1 MYKEH
6 RAWLKKKILHSN
18 IDLED
23 YEVLESL
30 LSYALPMKNTNII
43 SDNLIRKFGKLHKI
57 FDAPTN
63 VLEEVTGV
71 GKSTAAFIKGVSK
84 LVGFYFES
92 KYIEKEKIL
101 SLNNLRKKITLNFV
115 SQTEEVVVVTLLG
128 KNGKLIYSGIVYHG
142 NFNSVDSYIRKI
154 IELIVLYDASSI
166 IISHNHPNGLL
177 LPSADD
183 IRSFKKLNTVLK
195 SMNVDFLDNLIVSD
209 GEYLSFKKSKLM
221 E

>member
-6 RAWLKKKILHSN
+6 RTWLKKKILHGDTN
-18 IDLED
+18 LED
-23 YEVLESL
+23 YEVLELL

-43 SDNLIRKFGKLHKI
+43 SDNLIHKFGKLHKI
-57 FDAPTN
+57 FDAPTSA
-63 VLEEVTGV
+63 LEEVTGV
-71 GKSTAAFIKGVSK
+71 GKSTAAFIKCISK

-92 KYIEKEKIL
+92 KYIKKEKIL

-115 SQTEEVVVVTLLG
+115 SQTEEVVVVTLLR
-128 KNGKLIYSGIVYHG
+128 KNGKLIYSGIVYYG
-142 NFNSVDSYIRKI
+142 SFNSVDSYIRKI
-154 IELIVLYDASSI
+154 IELIVFYDASSI
-166 IISHNHPNGLL
+166 IISHNHLKGLL

-195 SMNVDFLDNLIVSD
+195 SMNVDFLDNLIMSE
-209 GEYLSFKKSKLM
+209 GEYLSFKESKLM

>member
-6 RAWLKKKILHSN
+6 RTCLKKRILHGDTN
-18 IDLED
+18 LED
-23 YEVLESL
+23 YEVLELL
-30 LSYALPMKNTNII
+30 LSYALPMKNTKII
-43 SDNLIRKFGKLHKI
+43 TEHLIRKFGKLHKI
-57 FDAPTN
+57 FDTPTN
-63 VLEEVTGV
+63 ALEEVAGV
-71 GKSTAAFIKGVSK
+71 GKSTAAFIKCISK

-115 SQTEEVVVVTLLG
+115 FQTEEVVVITLLG
-128 KNGKLIYSGIVYHG
+128 KNGKLIHNGIVYRG

-154 IELIVLYDASSI
+154 IELIVLYNASSV
-166 IISHNHPNGLL
+166 IISHNHLNGLL
-177 LPSADD
+177 LPSVDD
-183 IRSFKKLNTVLK
+183 IRSFKKLSTVLK

-209 GEYLSFKKSKLM
+209 GEYLSFKDNELM

>member
-6 RAWLKKKILHSN
+6 RTWLKKKILHGDTN
-18 IDLED
+18 LED
-23 YEVLESL
+23 YEVLELL

-63 VLEEVTGV
+63 VLGEVSGV
-71 GKSTAAFIKGVSK
+71 GKSTAAFIKCISK

-115 SQTEEVVVVTLLG
+115 SQTE
-128 KNGKLIYSGIVYHG
+128 
-142 NFNSVDSYIRKI
+142 
-154 IELIVLYDASSI
+154 
-166 IISHNHPNGLL
+166 
-177 LPSADD
+177 
-183 IRSFKKLNTVLK
+183 
-195 SMNVDFLDNLIVSD
+195 
-209 GEYLSFKKSKLM
+209 
-221 E
+221 

>member
-1 MYKEH
+1 M
-6 RAWLKKKILHSN
+6 
-18 IDLED
+18 
-23 YEVLESL
+23 
-30 LSYALPMKNTNII
+30 
-43 SDNLIRKFGKLHKI
+43 
-57 FDAPTN
+57 
-63 VLEEVTGV
+63 
-71 GKSTAAFIKGVSK
+71 
-84 LVGFYFES
+84 
-92 KYIEKEKIL
+92 
-101 SLNNLRKKITLNFV
+101 
-115 SQTEEVVVVTLLG
+115 VTLLG
-128 KNGKLIYSGIVYHG
+128 KNGKLIYSGIVYRG
-142 NFNSVDSYIRKI
+142 INSVDSYIRKI

>member
-6 RAWLKKKILHSN
+6 RAWLKKRILHSDT
-18 IDLED
+18 DLED
-23 YEVLESL
+23 YEVLELL

-57 FDAPTN
+57 FDAPTS
-63 VLEEVTGV
+63 VLEEVAGV

-92 KYIEKEKIL
+92 KYIKKEKIL

-128 KNGKLIYSGIVYHG
+128 KNGKLIYSGIVYYG
-142 NFNSVDSYIRKI
+142 SFNSVDSYIRKI
-154 IELIVLYDASSI
+154 IELIVFYDASSI
-166 IISHNHPNGLL
+166 IISHNHLKGLL

-183 IRSFKKLNTVLK
+183 IRSFEKLNTVIK
-195 SMNVDFLDNLIVSD
+195 SMNVDFLDNLIVSE
-209 GEYLSFKKSKLM
+209 GEYLSFKDNELM

>member
-6 RAWLKKKILHSN
+6 RTWLKKKILHGDTN
-18 IDLED
+18 LED
-23 YEVLESL
+23 YEVLELL

-57 FDAPTN
+57 FDAPIST
-63 VLEEVTGV
+63 LEEVAGV
-71 GKSTAAFIKGVSK
+71 GKSTAAFIKCISK

-101 SLNNLRKKITLNFV
+101 SLNELRKKIILNFV
-115 SQTEEVVVVTLLG
+115 SETEEVVVVTLLG
-128 KNGKLIYSGIVYHG
+128 KNGKLIYSGIVYRG
-142 NFNSVDSYIRKI
+142 INSVDSYIRKI
-154 IELIVLYDASSI
+154 IELIVLYNTSSV
-166 IISHNHPNGLL
+166 IISHNHLNGLL
-177 LPSADD
+177 LPSVDD

-209 GEYLSFKKSKLM
+209 NECLSFKENMLM
-221 E
+221 K

>member
-6 RAWLKKKILHSN
+6 RTWLKKKILHGDTN
-18 IDLED
+18 LED
-23 YEVLESL
+23 YEVLELL

-57 FDAPTN
+57 FDAPIS
-63 VLEEVTGV
+63 VLEEVAGV

-101 SLNNLRKKITLNFV
+101 SLNDLRKKITLNFV

>member
-6 RAWLKKKILHSN
+6 RAWLKKRILHGDTN
-18 IDLED
+18 LED
-23 YEVLESL
+23 YEVLELL

-43 SDNLIRKFGKLHKI
+43 SDNLIHKFGKFHKI

-63 VLEEVTGV
+63 VLEEVAGV
-71 GKSTAAFIKGVSK
+71 GKSTAAFIKCISK

-101 SLNNLRKKITLNFV
+101 SLNELRKKITLNFV

-128 KNGKLIYSGIVYHG
+128 KNGKLIYSGIVYRG

-154 IELIVLYDASSI
+154 IELIVLYNASSV
-166 IISHNHPNGLL
+166 IISHNHLNGLL

-195 SMNVDFLDNLIVSD
+195 SMNVDFLDNLIMSE
-209 GEYLSFKKSKLM
+209 GEYLSFKDNEL
-221 E
+221 

>member
-6 RAWLKKKILHSN
+6 RTWLKKKILHGDTN
-18 IDLED
+18 LED
-23 YEVLESL
+23 YEVLELL

-43 SDNLIRKFGKLHKI
+43 SDNLIRKFGKFHKI
-57 FDAPTN
+57 FDAPIST
-63 VLEEVTGV
+63 LEEVAGV
-71 GKSTAAFIKGVSK
+71 GKSTAAFIKCISK
-84 LVGFYFES
+84 LVGFYFEIYFHFS
-92 KYIEKEKIL
+92 I
-101 SLNNLRKKITLNFV
+101 FV
-115 SQTEEVVVVTLLG
+115 NHVIITLLG
-128 KNGKLIYSGIVYHG
+128 KNGKLIYSGIVYRG

-154 IELIVLYDASSI
+154 IELIVLYNASSV

>member
-1 MYKEH
+1 MYKKH
-6 RAWLKKKILHSN
+6 RAWLKKKILHGN
-18 IDLED
+18 TDLED

-57 FDAPTN
+57 FDAPIS
-63 VLEEVTGV
+63 GV
-71 GKSTAAFIKGVSK
+71 GKSTAAFIKCISK

-115 SQTEEVVVVTLLG
+115 SQTEEVVVITLLG
-128 KNGKLIYSGIVYHG
+128 KNGKLIHNGIVYRG

-154 IELIVLYDASSI
+154 IELIVFYDASSI
-166 IISHNHPNGLL
+166 IISHNHLNGLL

-195 SMNVDFLDNLIVSD
+195 SMNVDFLDNLIVSE
-209 GEYLSFKKSKLM
+209 GEYLSFKDNKLM
-221 E
+221 

>member
-6 RAWLKKKILHSN
+6 RAWLKKKILHGDTN
-18 IDLED
+18 LED
-23 YEVLESL
+23 YEVLELL

-43 SDNLIRKFGKLHKI
+43 SDNLIHKFGKFHKI

-63 VLEEVTGV
+63 VLEEVAGV
-71 GKSTAAFIKGVSK
+71 GKSTAAFIKCISK

-101 SLNNLRKKITLNFV
+101 SLNELRKKITLNFV

-128 KNGKLIYSGIVYHG
+128 KNGKLIYNGIVYRG

-166 IISHNHPNGLL
+166 IVSHNHLNGLL

-183 IRSFKKLNTVLK
+183 IRSFKKLNTVIK

>member
-1 MYKEH
+1 
-6 RAWLKKKILHSN
+6 
-18 IDLED
+18 
-23 YEVLESL
+23 
-30 LSYALPMKNTNII
+30 MKNTNII

-57 FDAPTN
+57 FDAPIS
-63 VLEEVTGV
+63 VLEEVAGV
-71 GKSTAAFIKGVSK
+71 GKSTAAFIKCISK

-92 KYIEKEKIL
+92 KYIKKEKIL

-115 SQTEEVVVVTLLG
+115 SQTEEVVIITLLG
-128 KNGKLIYSGIVYHG
+128 KNGKLIYNGIVYRG

-166 IISHNHPNGLL
+166 IISHNHLKGLL

>member
-6 RAWLKKKILHSN
+6 RTWLKKRILHSDT
-18 IDLED
+18 DLED
-23 YEVLESL
+23 YEVLELL

-57 FDAPTN
+57 FDAPTS
-63 VLEEVTGV
+63 VLEEVAGV
-71 GKSTAAFIKGVSK
+71 GKSTAAFIKCISK

-101 SLNNLRKKITLNFV
+101 SLNELRKKIILNFV
-115 SQTEEVVVVTLLG
+115 SETEEVVVVTLLG
-128 KNGKLIYSGIVYHG
+128 KNGKLIYSGIVYRG
-142 NFNSVDSYIRKI
+142 INSVDSYIRKI
-154 IELIVLYDASSI
+154 IELIVLYNTSSV

-209 GEYLSFKKSKLM
+209 GEYFSFKDNELM
-221 E
+221 K

>member
-6 RAWLKKKILHSN
+6 RTWLKKRILHGDTN
-18 IDLED
+18 LED
-23 YEVLESL
+23 YEVLELL

-43 SDNLIRKFGKLHKI
+43 SDNLIHKFGKLHKI
-57 FDAPTN
+57 FDAPTSA
-63 VLEEVTGV
+63 LEEVTGV
-71 GKSTAAFIKGVSK
+71 GKSTAAFIKCISK

-128 KNGKLIYSGIVYHG
+128 KNGKLIYSGIVYRG
-142 NFNSVDSYIRKI
+142 INSVDSYIRKI
-154 IELIVLYDASSI
+154 IELIVLYNTSSV

-177 LPSADD
+177 LPSMDD

>member
-6 RAWLKKKILHSN
+6 RTCLKKRILHGDTN
-18 IDLED
+18 LED
-23 YEVLESL
+23 YEVLELL

-63 VLEEVTGV
+63 VLEEVAGV
-71 GKSTAAFIKGVSK
+71 GKSTAAFIKCVSK

-92 KYIEKEKIL
+92 KYIKKEKIL

-115 SQTEEVVVVTLLG
+115 FQTEEVVVITLLG
-128 KNGKLIYSGIVYHG
+128 KNGKLIYSGIVYRG

-154 IELIVLYDASSI
+154 IELIVWYNASSV
-166 IISHNHPNGLL
+166 IISHNHLNGLL
-177 LPSADD
+177 LPSKDD
-183 IRSFKKLNTVLK
+183 IYSFEKLNTVLK
-195 SMNVDFLDNLIVSD
+195 SMNVDFLDNLIMSE
-209 GEYLSFKKSKLM
+209 GEYLSFKDNEL
-221 E
+221 

>member
-6 RAWLKKKILHSN
+6 RTCLKKRILHGDTN
-18 IDLED
+18 LED
-23 YEVLESL
+23 YEVLELL

-43 SDNLIRKFGKLHKI
+43 SDNLIHKFGKFHKI

-63 VLEEVTGV
+63 VLEEVAGV
-71 GKSTAAFIKGVSK
+71 GKSTAAFIKCISK

-101 SLNNLRKKITLNFV
+101 SLNELRKKITLNFV

-128 KNGKLIYSGIVYHG
+128 KNGKLIYSGIVYRG

-154 IELIVLYDASSI
+154 IELIVLYNASSV
-166 IISHNHPNGLL
+166 IISHNHLNGLL
-177 LPSADD
+177 LPSVDD

-209 GEYLSFKKSKLM
+209 GEYLSFKDNEL
-221 E
+221 

>member
-6 RAWLKKKILHSN
+6 RAWLKKKILHGDTN
-18 IDLED
+18 LED
-23 YEVLESL
+23 YEVLELL

-57 FDAPTN
+57 FDAPINT
-63 VLEEVTGV
+63 LEEVAGV
-71 GKSTAAFIKGVSK
+71 GKSTAAFIKCISK

-92 KYIEKEKIL
+92 KYIKKEKIL

-128 KNGKLIYSGIVYHG
+128 KNGKLIYSGIVYYG
-142 NFNSVDSYIRKI
+142 SFNSVDSYIRKI

-183 IRSFKKLNTVLK
+183 IRSFKRLNTVLK

>member
-6 RAWLKKKILHSN
+6 RTWLKKKILHGDTN
-18 IDLED
+18 LED
-23 YEVLESL
+23 YEVLELL

-57 FDAPTN
+57 FDAPINT
-63 VLEEVTGV
+63 LEEVAGV
-71 GKSTAAFIKGVSK
+71 GKSTAAFIKCISK

-101 SLNNLRKKITLNFV
+101 SLNELRKKITLNFV

-128 KNGKLIYSGIVYHG
+128 KNGKLIYSGIVYRG

-154 IELIVLYDASSI
+154 IELIVLYNASSV

>member
-6 RAWLKKKILHSN
+6 RAWLKKRILHGDTN
-18 IDLED
+18 LED
-23 YEVLESL
+23 YEVLELL

-57 FDAPTN
+57 FDAPTSA
-63 VLEEVTGV
+63 LEEVAGV
-71 GKSTAAFIKGVSK
+71 GKSTAAFIKCISK

-101 SLNNLRKKITLNFV
+101 SLNELRKKITLNFV

-128 KNGKLIYSGIVYHG
+128 KNGKLIYNGIVYRG

-154 IELIVLYDASSI
+154 IELIVFYDASSI